1 MKKDLIYFDVPNK
14 HIFKKFKRYF
24 SARFLPEVLV
34 KRLQN
39 LRPTS
44 YPAYIKL
51 EGSSLELVLDEE
63 VQSNLSNI
71 IKVRNL
77 ERKVVS
83 SQVEKVVKEH
93 IDLYPKFKRAEWN
106 SGTVGLIV
114 NSEEDLI
121 HLYSTMLGHKSFE
134 VAKSVISAAGSA
146 IIFVKE
152 GSPMVCVKTPE
163 GIEPVKGLCQL
174 FYPKLEKAKFVGYS
188 KEYGLTSPIEFY

>member
-51 EGSSLELVLDEE
+51 EGSSLELVLEE
-63 VQSNLSNI
+63 EAQSNLSNI

-106 SGTVGLIV
+106 SGTVGLII

-152 GSPMVCVKTPE
+152 GSPMVCVKTDE

-174 FYPKLEKAKFVGYS
+174 FYPKLEKANFVEYS

>member
-51 EGSSLELVLDEE
+51 EGSSLELVLEE
-63 VQSNLSNI
+63 EAQSNLSNI

-106 SGTVGLIV
+106 SGTVGLII

-152 GSPMVCVKTPE
+152 GSPMVCVKTAE

-174 FYPKLEKAKFVGYS
+174 FYPKLEKAKFVEYS
-188 KEYGLTSPIEFY
+188 KEHGLTSPIEFY

>member
-1 MKKDLIYFDVPNK
+1 MKKDLIYFDVPTK
-14 HIFKKFKRYF
+14 YIFKKFKKYF
-24 SARFLPEVLV
+24 SNRFFPEVLV
-34 KRLQN
+34 KRLQH

-51 EGSSLELVLDEE
+51 EGSFLGLVSEE
-63 VQSNLSNI
+63 EALSNQTNI

-83 SQVEKVVKEH
+83 SEVEKVVKEH
-93 IDLYPKFKRAEWN
+93 IDLYPKFKRSEWN
-106 SGTVGLIV
+106 SGTTGLIV
-114 NSEEDLI
+114 KSEEDLI
-121 HLYSTMLGHKSFE
+121 HLYSTMLGHNSFE
-134 VAKSVISAAGSA
+134 VARSVISATGSA

-152 GSPMVCVKTPE
+152 GSPMVCVKTAD

-174 FYPKLEKAKFVGYS
+174 FYPKLEKAKFVEYS

>member
-1 MKKDLIYFDVPNK
+1 MKKDLIYFDVPTK
-14 HIFKKFKRYF
+14 YIFKKFKKYF
-24 SARFLPEVLV
+24 SNRFFPEVLV
-34 KRLQN
+34 KRLQH

-51 EGSSLELVLDEE
+51 EGSSLGLVSEE
-63 VQSNLSNI
+63 EALSNQANI

-83 SQVEKVVKEH
+83 SEVEKVVKEH
-93 IDLYPKFKRAEWN
+93 IDLYPKFKRSEWN
-106 SGTVGLIV
+106 SGTTGLIV
-114 NSEEDLI
+114 SSEEDLI
-121 HLYSTMLGHKSFE
+121 HLYSTMLGHNSFE
-134 VAKSVISAAGSA
+134 IARSVISATGSA

-152 GSPMVCVKTPE
+152 GSPMVCVKTAD

-174 FYPKLEKAKFVGYS
+174 FYPKLEKAKFMEYS

>member
-14 HIFKKFKRYF
+14 YIFKKFKKYF
-24 SARFLPEVLV
+24 SNRFFPEVLV
-34 KRLQN
+34 KRLQH

-51 EGSSLELVLDEE
+51 EGSFLGLVSEE
-63 VQSNLSNI
+63 EALSNQANI

-83 SQVEKVVKEH
+83 SEVEKVVKEH
-93 IDLYPKFKRAEWN
+93 IDLYPKFKRSEWN
-106 SGTVGLIV
+106 SGTTGLIV
-114 NSEEDLI
+114 SSEEDLI
-121 HLYSTMLGHKSFE
+121 HLYSTMLGHNSFE
-134 VAKSVISAAGSA
+134 IARSVISATGSA

-152 GSPMVCVKTPE
+152 GSPMVCVKTTD

-174 FYPKLEKAKFVGYS
+174 FYPKLEKAKFVEYS

>member
-51 EGSSLELVLDEE
+51 EGSSLELVLEE
-63 VQSNLSNI
+63 EAQSNLSNI

-106 SGTVGLIV
+106 SGTVGLII

-121 HLYSTMLGHKSFE
+121 HLYSTMLCHK
-134 VAKSVISAAGSA
+134 
-146 IIFVKE
+146 
-152 GSPMVCVKTPE
+152 
-163 GIEPVKGLCQL
+163 
-174 FYPKLEKAKFVGYS
+174 
-188 KEYGLTSPIEFY
+188 

>member
-14 HIFKKFKRYF
+14 HIFNKFKRYF

-51 EGSSLELVLDEE
+51 EGSSLELVLEE
-63 VQSNLSNI
+63 EAQSNLSNI

-106 SGTVGLIV
+106 SGTVGLII

-134 VAKSVISAAGSA
+134 VARSVISAAGSA

-152 GSPMVCVKTPE
+152 GSPMVCVKTVE
-163 GIEPVKGLCQL
+163 GVEPVKGLCQL
-174 FYPKLEKAKFVGYS
+174 FYPKLEKAKFVEYF

>member
-34 KRLQN
+34 KRLRN

-51 EGSSLELVLDEE
+51 EGSFLGLVSEE
-63 VQSNLSNI
+63 EAQSNLANI

-134 VAKSVISAAGSA
+134 VARSVISAAGSA

-152 GSPMVCVKTPE
+152 GSPMVCVKTAE

-174 FYPKLEKAKFVGYS
+174 FYPKLEKAKFLEYS

>member
-51 EGSSLELVLDEE
+51 EGSSLELVLEEE

-106 SGTVGLIV
+106 SGTVGLII

-152 GSPMVCVKTPE
+152 GSPMVCVETSE

-174 FYPKLEKAKFVGYS
+174 FYPKLEKAKFVEYS

>member
-1 MKKDLIYFDVPNK
+1 MKKDLIYFDVPTK
-14 HIFKKFKRYF
+14 YIFKKFKKYF
-24 SARFLPEVLV
+24 SNRFFPEVLV
-34 KRLQN
+34 KRLQH

-51 EGSSLELVLDEE
+51 EGSFLGLVSEE
-63 VQSNLSNI
+63 EALSNQANI

-83 SQVEKVVKEH
+83 SEVEKVVKEH
-93 IDLYPKFKRAEWN
+93 IDLYPKFKRSEWN
-106 SGTVGLIV
+106 SGTTGLIV
-114 NSEEDLI
+114 SSEEDLI
-121 HLYSTMLGHKSFE
+121 HLYSTMLGHNSFE
-134 VAKSVISAAGSA
+134 IARSVISATGSA

-152 GSPMVCVKTPE
+152 GSPMVCVKTAD

-174 FYPKLEKAKFVGYS
+174 FYPKLEKAKFVEYS

>member
-14 HIFKKFKRYF
+14 YIFKKFKKYF
-24 SARFLPEVLV
+24 SNRFFPEVLV
-34 KRLQN
+34 KRLQH

-44 YPAYIKL
+44 YPSYIKL
-51 EGSSLELVLDEE
+51 EGSFLGLVSEE
-63 VQSNLSNI
+63 EALSNQSNI

-83 SQVEKVVKEH
+83 SEVEKVVKEH
-93 IDLYPKFKRAEWN
+93 IDLYPKFKRSEWN
-106 SGTVGLIV
+106 SGTTGLIV
-114 NSEEDLI
+114 SSEEDLI

-134 VAKSVISAAGSA
+134 VARSVISATGSV

-152 GSPMVCVKTPE
+152 GSPMVCVKTAD

-174 FYPKLEKAKFVGYS
+174 FYPKLEKAKFVEYS
-188 KEYGLTSPIEFY
+188 KEYGITSPIEFY

>member
-1 MKKDLIYFDVPNK
+1 MKKDLIYFDVPTK
-14 HIFKKFKRYF
+14 YIFKKFKKYF
-24 SARFLPEVLV
+24 SNRFFPEVLV
-34 KRLQN
+34 KRLQH

-51 EGSSLELVLDEE
+51 EGSFLGLVSEE
-63 VQSNLSNI
+63 EALSNQANI

-83 SQVEKVVKEH
+83 SEVEKVVKEH
-93 IDLYPKFKRAEWN
+93 IDLYPKFKRSEWN
-106 SGTVGLIV
+106 SGTTGLIV
-114 NSEEDLI
+114 SSEEDLI
-121 HLYSTMLGHKSFE
+121 HLYSTMLGHNSFE
-134 VAKSVISAAGSA
+134 VARSVISATGSA

-152 GSPMVCVKTPE
+152 GSPMVCVKTAD

-174 FYPKLEKAKFVGYS
+174 FYPKLEKAKFVDYS

>member
-1 MKKDLIYFDVPNK
+1 MKKDLIYFDVPTK
-14 HIFKKFKRYF
+14 YIFKKFKKYF
-24 SARFLPEVLV
+24 SNRFFPEVLV
-34 KRLQN
+34 KRLQH

-51 EGSSLELVLDEE
+51 EGSFLGLVSEE
-63 VQSNLSNI
+63 EALSNQDNI

-83 SQVEKVVKEH
+83 SEVEKVVKEH
-93 IDLYPKFKRAEWN
+93 IDLYPKFKRSEWN
-106 SGTVGLIV
+106 SGTTGLIV
-114 NSEEDLI
+114 SSEEDLI
-121 HLYSTMLGHKSFE
+121 HLYSTMLGHNSFE
-134 VAKSVISAAGSA
+134 IARSVISATGSA

-152 GSPMVCVKTPE
+152 GSPMVCVKTAD

-174 FYPKLEKAKFVGYS
+174 FYPKLEKAKFVEYS

>member
-1 MKKDLIYFDVPNK
+1 MKKDLIYFDVPTK
-14 HIFKKFKRYF
+14 YIFKKFKKYF
-24 SARFLPEVLV
+24 SNRFFPEVLV
-34 KRLQN
+34 KRLQH

-51 EGSSLELVLDEE
+51 EGSFLGLVSEE
-63 VQSNLSNI
+63 EALSNQANI

-83 SQVEKVVKEH
+83 SEVEKVVKEH
-93 IDLYPKFKRAEWN
+93 IDLYPKFKRSEWN

-114 NSEEDLI
+114 TSEEDLI
-121 HLYSTMLGHKSFE
+121 HLYSTMLGHNSFE
-134 VAKSVISAAGSA
+134 VARSVISATGSA

-152 GSPMVCVKTPE
+152 GSPMVCVKTAD

-174 FYPKLEKAKFVGYS
+174 FYPKLEKAKFVEYS

>member
-51 EGSSLELVLDEE
+51 EGSSLELVSEEE
-63 VQSNLSNI
+63 VQSNLANI

-106 SGTVGLIV
+106 SGTVGLII

-152 GSPMVCVKTPE
+152 GSPMVCVKTAE

-174 FYPKLEKAKFVGYS
+174 FYPKLEKAKFVKYS

>member
-1 MKKDLIYFDVPNK
+1 MKQDLIYFDVPTK
-14 HIFKKFKRYF
+14 YIFKKFKKYF
-24 SARFLPEVLV
+24 SNRFFPEVLV
-34 KRLQN
+34 KRLQH

-51 EGSSLELVLDEE
+51 EGSSLGLVSEE
-63 VQSNLSNI
+63 EALSNQANI

-93 IDLYPKFKRAEWN
+93 IDLYPKFKRSEWN
-106 SGTVGLIV
+106 SGTTGLIV
-114 NSEEDLI
+114 SSEEDLI
-121 HLYSTMLGHKSFE
+121 HLYSTMLGHNSFE
-134 VAKSVISAAGSA
+134 IARSVISATGSA

-152 GSPMVCVKTPE
+152 GSPMVCVKTAD

-174 FYPKLEKAKFVGYS
+174 FYPKLEKAKFMEYS

>member
-51 EGSSLELVLDEE
+51 EGSSLELVLEE
-63 VQSNLSNI
+63 EAQSNLSNI

-106 SGTVGLIV
+106 SGTVGLII

-152 GSPMVCVKTPE
+152 GSPMVCVKTVE

-174 FYPKLEKAKFVGYS
+174 FYPKLEKAIFVEYS

>member
-1 MKKDLIYFDVPNK
+1 M
-14 HIFKKFKRYF
+14 
-24 SARFLPEVLV
+24 PEVLV
-34 KRLQN
+34 NRLQN

-51 EGSSLELVLDEE
+51 EGSSLELVLEEE

-152 GSPMVCVKTPE
+152 GSPMVCVKTAE

-174 FYPKLEKAKFVGYS
+174 FYPKLEKAKFVEYS

>member
-51 EGSSLELVLDEE
+51 EGSFLGLVSEE
-63 VQSNLSNI
+63 EAQSNLANI

-152 GSPMVCVKTPE
+152 GSPMVCVKTAE
-163 GIEPVKGLCQL
+163 SIEPVKGLCQL
-174 FYPKLEKAKFVGYS
+174 FYPKLEKAKFVEYS
-188 KEYGLTSPIEFY
+188 KGYGLTSPIEFY

>member
-1 MKKDLIYFDVPNK
+1 MKKDLIYFDVPTK
-14 HIFKKFKRYF
+14 YIFKKFKKYF
-24 SARFLPEVLV
+24 SNRFFPEVLV
-34 KRLQN
+34 KRLQH

-51 EGSSLELVLDEE
+51 EGSSLGLVSEE
-63 VQSNLSNI
+63 EALSNQANI

-93 IDLYPKFKRAEWN
+93 IDLYPKFKRSEWN
-106 SGTVGLIV
+106 SGTTGLIV
-114 NSEEDLI
+114 SSEEDLI
-121 HLYSTMLGHKSFE
+121 HLYSTMLGHNSFE
-134 VAKSVISAAGSA
+134 IARSVISATGSA

-152 GSPMVCVKTPE
+152 GSPMVCVKTAD

-174 FYPKLEKAKFVGYS
+174 FYPKLEKAKFMEYS